1 MNTGILGNILTD
13 NIPYTEK
20 NPFTVSFTDATLA
33 RFAVAM
39 LLVLAVVIGGAYAFR
54 KINK

>member
-1 MNTGILGNILTD
+1 MNTGILGGILTG

-20 NPFTVSFTDATLA
+20 NPFMVSFTDETLA

-39 LLVLAVVIGGAYAFR
+39 LLVLAVVIGGAFAFR

>member
-1 MNTGILGNILTD
+1 MNTGILGNILND